1 MPSTSRV
8 KPKRPTE
15 FAVVG
20 SAILL
25 FHFWETFLKNMA
37 APLKFSFTSK
47 TILEFLIQR
56 KSCEWQNIFYYYV
69 TISHLSDLGIV
80 TQRDCA
86 TTTLHFLL
94 LVVHMEWKI
103 LIEHIPNPASDKFKA
118 YFFPNFGHICTKI

>member
-1 MPSTSRV
+1 MSFSDILRNDYLDHFDTFGENFDSDTFKNDTFESVWVDRHPS
-8 KPKRPTE
+8 
-15 FAVVG
+15 
-20 SAILL
+20 
-25 FHFWETFLKNMA
+25 
-37 APLKFSFTSK
+37 
-47 TILEFLIQR
+47 
-56 KSCEWQNIFYYYV
+56 
-69 TISHLSDLGIV
+69 SHLADLGIV

>member
-47 TILEFLIQR
+47 TMYTRIWFKENHANDKLFFITMLQYLFDFR
-56 KSCEWQNIFYYYV
+56 LKDLK
-69 TISHLSDLGIV
+69 HLAEDKLKNSYNIV
-80 TQRDCA
+80 TVQY
-86 TTTLHFLL
+86 
-94 LVVHMEWKI
+94 I
-103 LIEHIPNPASDKFKA
+103 LPDDMSAI
-118 YFFPNFGHICTKI
+118 FFSGQTHSI